1 MTSTFQKI
9 IHRIKYR
16 GADKVNRSRS
26 VDFFLMLWLGLL
38 GSFMLLPIIYT
49 LVSAFKPM
57 EELFIFPPR
66 LYVANPT
73 LDNFIQLKHILSG
86 LWVPFSRYLF
96 NSAFVTVIATTG
108 NVIFA
113 SMAAYPLAKHEF
125 PGKRI
130 ISQIVVLA
138 LLFTGQV
145 LYIPQYVI
153 IAKLG
158 LINSYLSLILP
169 VVQGTLGVFLM
180 KQFMTQIP
188 VSLLE
193 AARIDGA
200 NEFFI
205 WGRVV
210 MPSVKPA
217 WLTLIIFSFKDIWNQ
232 PGNSFIYDESMKVLP
247 SIMTQIQSGGF
258 ARAGVVA
265 AVALVMMIP
274 PLVLFQATQKSVI
287 QTMAS
292 SGIKE

>member
-1 MTSTFQKI
+1 MTSTIKKI

-16 GADKVNRSRS
+16 GADKVNRSRG

-96 NSAFVTVIATTG
+96 NSAFVTVLATTG

-125 PGKRI
+125 PGKKI

-158 LINSYLSLILP
+158 LINSYLALILP

-193 AARIDGA
+193 AARIDGG

-205 WGRVV
+205 WARVV

-274 PLVLFQATQKSVI
+274 PLVLFQVTQKSVI

>member
-9 IHRIKYR
+9 IRRIKYR
-16 GADKVNRSRS
+16 GADKVNRSRG

-96 NSAFVTVIATTG
+96 NSAFVTVLATTG

-125 PGKRI
+125 PGKKI

-158 LINSYLSLILP
+158 LINSYLALILP

-193 AARIDGA
+193 AARIDGG

-205 WGRVV
+205 WARVV

-274 PLVLFQATQKSVI
+274 PLVLFQVTQKSVI